1 MLIAQTRSTSPLTSI
16 CAASA
21 ALFLLVA
28 GGCKKQEAPSLSAA
42 QAPSI
47 TVQVIQVQPE
57 TFPLTV
63 PVTGTLISKTAVDV
77 KAEITGRLVAFPK
90 EEGDAVS
97 AGEVIASVDEEN
109 YRLALRQAQASVEV
123 AEAALN
129 RAQIMASHAK
139 SELERARNLVRSGG
153 ITQKDLEAAQL
164 ADRDAQA
171 QVVLAEAQLAQARA
185 AVDTAQKRLRDT
197 AIRVPVA
204 GSIQRKYVNVG
215 AYVEPPTLVASVVDN
230 RQLEL
235 ESPVPAAYLGQVR
248 PGQKVTFRV
257 NSFPD
262 TLFEGQLLE
271 LNPAVDSLTRSAK
284 ARIRVNNSG
293 GRLRAG
299 MFAQGE
305 ILTGVRQDA
314 IVVPA
319 AAVYRGTGSGQ
330 ESYVFVVENGKAARR
345 TVQLGREADS
355 RLEISAGLKP
365 GDVVIAEQRLEL
377 AEGVP
382 VQTAR

>member
-1 MLIAQTRSTSPLTSI
+1 MLMVRTHRTSSRKAI
-16 CAASA
+16 SA
-21 ALFLLVA
+21 ALAASFVLIA
-28 GGCKKQEAPSLSAA
+28 AACKKQEAPPLSAA

-47 TVQVIQVQPE
+47 TVQAIQVRPE
-57 TFPLTV
+57 ALPLTV
-63 PVTGTLISKTAVDV
+63 PVTGTLVSKTAVDI
-77 KAEITGRLVAFPK
+77 KAETTGRLVAFPK
-90 EEGDAVS
+90 EEGDTVS

-123 AEAALN
+123 AEAALS
-129 RAQIMASHAK
+129 RAQIQASHAK
-139 SELERARNLVRSGG
+139 SELERARNLLRSGG

-171 QVVLAEAQLAQARA
+171 QVALAEAQLAQARA
-185 AVDTAQKRLRDT
+185 AVDAAQKRLRDT

-248 PGQKVTFRV
+248 PGQRVTFHV

-262 TLFEGQLLE
+262 TAFEGQLIE
-271 LNPAVDSLTRSAK
+271 LNPAVDPLTRSAK
-284 ARIRVNNSG
+284 ARIRVNNAS

-305 ILTGVRQDA
+305 ILTGVRQKA
-314 IVVPA
+314 LVVPA
-319 AAVYRGTGSGQ
+319 SAVYRGAGPGQ
-330 ESYVFVVENGKAARR
+330 ESYVFVVENGKAVRR
-345 TVQLGREADS
+345 AVQLGRETDS
-355 RLEISAGLKP
+355 RLEITAGLKP

-377 AEGVP
+377 ADGVP

>member
-1 MLIAQTRSTSPLTSI
+1 MLMVRTSSTSPRTAI
-16 CAASA
+16 CAVSA
-21 ALFLLVA
+21 ALLLLFA
-28 GGCKKQEAPSLSAA
+28 GACKKQEAPQLSAA

-47 TVQVIQVQPE
+47 TVQTMQVQPE
-57 TFPLTV
+57 TLPLTV

-77 KAEITGRLVAFPK
+77 KAETTGRLVAFPK

-123 AEAALN
+123 AEAALS
-129 RAQIMASHAK
+129 RAQIQASHAK

-185 AVDTAQKRLRDT
+185 AVDAAQKRLRDT

-262 TLFEGQLLE
+262 TVFEGQLVE
-271 LNPAVDSLTRSAK
+271 LNPAVDPLTRSAK

-319 AAVYRGTGSGQ
+319 SAVYRGTGPGR
-330 ESYVFVVENGKAARR
+330 ESYVFVIENGKAARR
-345 TVQLGREADS
+345 TVQLGREANS

-377 AEGVP
+377 ADGVP